1 MTRYRVEAMSIQID
15 KNDQNKELRIKVSGN
30 FDFSIHPQFRNA
42 YQDLDKSY
50 SVVVDLKTTEYMDS
64 AALGMLLLLDDE
76 FANHRI
82 KIINCNDF
90 IKQVLQIA
98 HFEKKFDIEQ

>member
-1 MTRYRVEAMSIQID
+1 MSIHID
-15 KNDQNKELRIKVSGN
+15 KDEEKKEVRIKVSGN
-30 FDFSIHPQFRNA
+30 FDFSIHPQFRNS

-50 SVVVDLKTTEYMDS
+50 SVIVDLKNTNYMDS

-76 FANHRI
+76 FSNHRI
-82 KIINCNDF
+82 KIVNCNDF
-90 IKQVLQIA
+90 IKQVFQIA

>member
-1 MTRYRVEAMSIQID
+1 MSIHID
-15 KNDQNKELRIKVSGN
+15 KDDQNKQIKIKVSGN
-30 FDFSIHPQFRNA
+30 FDFSIHPQFRNS
-42 YQDLDKSY
+42 YQELDKSY
-50 SVVVDLKTTEYMDS
+50 NVVVDLQNTNYMDS

-76 FANHRI
+76 FSNHRI

>member
-1 MTRYRVEAMSIQID
+1 MSIQID
-15 KNDQNKELRIKVSGN
+15 KNDENKELKIMVSGN
-30 FDFSIHPQFRNA
+30 FDFSIHPQFRDA

-50 SVVVDLKTTEYMDS
+50 NVIVDLKATEYMDS

>member
-1 MTRYRVEAMSIQID
+1 MSIHINM
-15 KNDQNKELRIKVSGN
+15 NDEKKELTINVSGN

-42 YQDLDKSY
+42 YQNLDKSY
-50 SVVVDLKTTEYMDS
+50 SVIVVLKTTEYIDS
-64 AALGMLLLLDDE
+64 AALGMLLLFYDE
-76 FANHRI
+76 FSNHKI

>member
-1 MTRYRVEAMSIQID
+1 MSIHID
-15 KNDQNKELRIKVSGN
+15 KDDQNKQIKIKVSGN
-30 FDFSIHPQFRNA
+30 FDFSIHPQFRNS
-42 YQDLDKSY
+42 YQELDKSY
-50 SVVVDLKTTEYMDS
+50 NVVVDLQNTNYMDS

-76 FANHRI
+76 FTNHRI